1 MKNKIMTT
9 GFLSIILSLILSF
22 GSSNHSEYSL
32 PDKLAKI
39 PTGIEVTH
47 SKTIV
52 YAISNEKDPEKYG
65 QYKWHYETTVT
76 PTNEDLT
83 ITEFGAYL
91 WDGKEWVFRSI
102 YGRPFNSEEF
112 SKWYSCDSAHIKK
125 GKSSTDHNNWSKADQ
140 LNGQKIRT
148 LWYFIGINANGQK
161 FKGTAEVT
169 TIGELEK

>member
-1 MKNKIMTT
+1 MTT
-9 GFLSIILSLILSF
+9 GFLSIILSLLLSC
-22 GSSNHSEYSL
+22 GPSNNNDVSL

-52 YAISNEKDPEKYG
+52 YAIPNKKDPEKYG
-65 QYKWHYETTVT
+65 QYKWHFETTVS
-76 PTNEDLT
+76 PSNEDLT

-91 WDGKEWVFRSI
+91 WDGKEWVFSSI
-102 YGRPFNSEEF
+102 YGRPFNPEEF
-112 SKWYSCDSAHIKK
+112 SKWYSCESAVIKK
-125 GKSSTDHNNWSKADQ
+125 GKSFTDNNNWSKADQ
-140 LNGQKIRT
+140 LNGQKRRT
-148 LWYFIGINANGQK
+148 LWYFIGVNAEGKK